1 MNIMRRPDY
10 LDWPNEMTEP
20 APFHWL
26 PAMFLL
32 LRRRWMTIAA
42 CVLVFLTIGVT
53 YYLVATA
60 QFTAMTSILIDT
72 RRGDL
77 FKQQQSSQGDAS
89 MDSAIVESQVEVLKS
104 EGIARRVARS
114 MHLADDR
121 EFMSWG
127 HSLSQEILGVISLV
141 LDTVHPTVRAASA
154 DDHDSSAVE
163 ILVRMTTVRRIGL
176 SDIIELTVRTP
187 DAGRSSALAN
197 GLTAAFI
204 DEQLDAKY
212 DTTRR
217 AGGWL
222 QDRLKELRDQS
233 IAADQAVQDYRAKFS
248 IVDTDKGSMNDQQ
261 LGDLSTQL
269 ASGRAQTSETAS
281 RYNQI
286 QAIKASG
293 VTVTLTVTDA
303 IQNTVILKLQQ
314 QYLDDQRRLA
324 EWAVKYGANHAATI
338 GVRTEM
344 AGLQKAIQ
352 TEIARIYNS
361 YENDYSVA
369 KNNEAAIQRQISQ
382 LVEQSGEKN
391 SEHVALR
398 SLQSL
403 ADTYRSLYGTFLQRY
418 SQAVQDQTFPIAE
431 ARVVT
436 PAVAPLHKSWPT
448 ALIVL
453 AGSLVVG
460 LAVGFGLALARE
472 ILDQRLRTPAQV
484 RDATG
489 LDTLAQLPQL
499 YRKDY
504 APRRGFTEDGVE
516 LRQRARALSV
526 RASILRVATD
536 SPFSPFAEALR
547 GIRVRIVQRH
557 ARSPAFRV
565 IGVVSVGANE
575 GKSTV
580 AANLAH
586 TLAASGSKTILLD
599 WDLRRTTLTNT
610 LAFRNEGGFT
620 DLASGA
626 APLTAAIWHDP
637 NDGMAFLPAT
647 SGKVST
653 QAVEVLGSE
662 RTKATLDAL
671 RTSHDYVVVDLP
683 ALGAV
688 MDAQAVAHLIRWV
701 YRSGRMGRSAAGLAS
716 GLPVASRFRGR
727 QGARRRVQQSRP
739 RHCQAPRSR
748 HHVRLSAAGPD
759 CPGSG
764 LSQTKP

>member
-10 LDWPNEMTEP
+10 LDWQNGMTEP

-26 PAMFLL
+26 PAMFSL

-42 CVLVFLTIGVT
+42 CVLVFLAIGVT

-114 MHLADDR
+114 MRLADDR

-127 HSLSQEILGVISLV
+127 RSLSQEILGVISLV

-269 ASGRAQTSETAS
+269 ATARAQTSETAS

-352 TEIARIYNS
+352 TEIARMYDS

-436 PAVAPLHKSWPT
+436 PAVAPLHKSWPA

-453 AGSLVVG
+453 AGSLVAG

-516 LRQRARALSV
+516 LRQRARALSA

-547 GIRVRIVQRH
+547 GIRVRIAQRH

-620 DLASGA
+620 DLASGTA
-626 APLTAAIWHDP
+626 SLTAAIWHDP

-671 RTSHDYVVVDLP
+671 RTSHDYAVVDLP

-688 MDAQAVAHLIRWV
+688 MDAQAVAHLIDGFIVVVEW
-701 YRSGRMGRSAAGLAS
+701 GEA
-716 GLPVASRFRGR
+716 R
-727 QGARRRVQQSRP
+727 QDSLV
-739 RHCQAPRSR
+739 
-748 HHVRLSAAGPD
+748 D
-759 CPGSG
+759 C
-764 LSQTKP
+764 LSQAGFEDDKVLGVVFNKVDLATAKRLDRVATYGYRPLVRTAPAVG